1 MNKKVI
7 ISILLLP
14 FLIASC
20 QLYQAVQP
28 VKESPTSGILL
39 FADDFSSNANDW
51 GISGNEIGEIN
62 FVYDGLD
69 IKVDT
74 PNSLLWTVT
83 GDQFRDV
90 QIEVD
95 GVLLSGPANDAFGV
109 VCRFQDNRHFY
120 GFLVSHDGY
129 YGIFKMQD
137 GALILADSGQGLKY
151 SEAIRQGGV
160 VNHLQAVCKG
170 DTLQLAI
177 NGELLSIVQ
186 DGDYRQ
192 GKMGL
197 IVGTYEVAG
206 SEVFFDNLQ
215 VFQP

>member
-1 MNKKVI
+1 MKIKVI
-7 ISILLLP
+7 ASILLLP
-14 FLIASC
+14 FLLAGC

-28 VKESPTSGILL
+28 VTESPTSGTLL
-39 FADDFSSNANDW
+39 FEDDFSSNANDW

-62 FVYDGLD
+62 FIYDGLD
-69 IKVDT
+69 IKVNT

-83 GDQFRDV
+83 GDQYRDV

-137 GALILADSGQGLKY
+137 GALILADAGQGLKY

-160 VNHLQAVCKG
+160 VNHLKAVCQG
-170 DTLQLAI
+170 NTLQLTV
-177 NGELLSIVQ
+177 NDELLAIVQ
-186 DGDYRQ
+186 DSEYTQ

-215 VFQP
+215 VYQP